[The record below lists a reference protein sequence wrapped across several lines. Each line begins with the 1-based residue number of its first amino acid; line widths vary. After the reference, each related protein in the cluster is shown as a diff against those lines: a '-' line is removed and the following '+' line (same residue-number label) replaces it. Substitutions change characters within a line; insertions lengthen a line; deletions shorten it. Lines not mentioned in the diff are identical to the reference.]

1 MLANNISLPL
11 SLPCESDFD
20 ALLLAQTGNQWAMS
34 WENLVVKM
42 CDSQNSNDNYEYTS
56 PIDFQNF
63 SPVDLQ
69 LSNSNNSFFVGQAP
83 PITLQHSLSYPQ
95 VSSKVPERAFVK
107 VNKDGK
113 LLYQCSWKNCTS
125 KFTRR
130 GANSRA
136 HWIRHN
142 TFAPYVC
149 EKCTMGFR
157 RTADLKRHKNTCNMD
172 LN

>member
-1 MLANNISLPL
+1 MLVKTTLQHLSLPL
-11 SLPCESDFD
+11 ESDFE
-20 ALLLAQTGNQWAMS
+20 ALLLAQTGNQWAKS
-34 WENLVVKM
+34 WEALIGKM
-42 CDSQNSNDNYEYTS
+42 CESPNSSEQSYDYS
-56 PIDFQNF
+56 PIDMHCF

-69 LSNSNNSFFVGQAP
+69 HSNSFFVGQTP

-107 VNKDGK
+107 INKDGK
-113 LLYQCSWKNCTS
+113 LMYQCSWKNCTS

-172 LN
+172 L